1 MSTQSKEESGRK
13 QQQEGVM
20 KQTVKGMVMGS
31 DLITFAFSMLSLS
44 VKWKKRWRQMPKKDQ
59 VVLERE
65 GRKIQ
70 EIFRK

>member
-31 DLITFAFSMLSLS
+31 DLITFAFSMLSLA
-44 VKWKKRWRQMPKKDQ
+44 VKWKKKMETNAK
-59 VVLERE
+59 ERSGGTRE
-65 GRKIQ
+65 R
-70 EIFRK
+70 R